1 MTEPNERLVTHVRT
15 VRPLICVYAAVSRQM
30 TEPSERLATDITA
43 IRSLICVYAA
53 VTRHMTEPSE
63 RLTTNVTAVR
73 PLIGVHAAVS
83 RQTIETGER
92 LATVV
97 TSVRLLSRVG
107 DKMVSQMIP
116 RVRGVLA
123 PLALVLAVPADVAV
137 TVLHVF
143 FQVILSKTHEV
154 AVNAA
159 DHETTCQRQSYTL

>member
-1 MTEPNERLVTHVRT
+1 MTEPNERLVTHVTT

-30 TEPSERLATDITA
+30 TELSERLATDITA
-43 IRSLICVYAA
+43 LRSLICVYAA

-63 RLTTNVTAVR
+63 RLVTNVTAAR

-123 PLALVLAVPADVAV
+123 TLTHVLAVPADVAV
-137 TVLHVF
+137 MVLHVF
-143 FQVILSKTHEV
+143 VQMVLSQTCEV
-154 AVNAA
+154 AVYTA
-159 DHETTCQRQSYTL
+159 DHGVTCQRQSYTL